1 METNKV
7 LIVAILFAGVLYS
20 GLYWKNQAEDTQ
32 ALLVDGSAYSAEY
45 AILVDTIEP
54 NILQFTVDESEASD
68 DRLSVPATCPGAD
81 LSVPTILKYGDKG
94 EGVRDLQK
102 FLAWYYDLI
111 PKDRKKLV
119 TGTFDLNT
127 QNLLKNFQ
135 RDNHL
140 PETGVVDQRTAPD
153 SSYNST
159 YYAIRLTMDM
169 HCGPRINSINPQT
182 AQRGDVV
189 TINGSNFT
197 TKSPQTIKI
206 RQVGN
211 WPPSKIQSYKIETTA
226 ESRSRLTFVVPADA
240 RATGNRS
247 KRFIVRID
255 TMHGNSNE
263 KSMNV
268 YVEEY
273 DHGVG
278 VPTPTA
284 TPQGGGQT
292 ALICSSIG
300 GAKECTSHSNPI
312 CEWYNNACKLPSCG
326 GLSVFTNKSDP
337 AKYEVGCFV
346 NGAPGGW
353 QFLGPTDD
361 CGWREGSTRYGC
373 FYRSAVGGPGV
384 PTPTNS
390 PSGQPTPRP
399 GDPKFPPQ
407 E

>member
-159 YYAIRLTMDM
+159 YYAIRITLDM
-169 HCGPRINSINPQT
+169 HCDPRINSIDPQT

-189 TINGSNFT
+189 TIYGSNFT
-197 TKSPQTIKI
+197 MKSPQTIRI

-211 WPPSKIQSYKIETTA
+211 WPPSKVQSYKIETIA
-226 ESRSRLTFVVPADA
+226 ESPSRLTFVVPADA
-240 RATGNRS
+240 RAIGNHS
-247 KRFIVRID
+247 KRFSVRVD
-255 TMHGNSNE
+255 SMHGNSNE
-263 KSMNV
+263 KSMNG
-268 YVEEY
+268 YV
-273 DHGVG
+273 
-278 VPTPTA
+278 
-284 TPQGGGQT
+284 
-292 ALICSSIG
+292 
-300 GAKECTSHSNPI
+300 
-312 CEWYNNACKLPSCG
+312 
-326 GLSVFTNKSDP
+326 
-337 AKYEVGCFV
+337 
-346 NGAPGGW
+346 
-353 QFLGPTDD
+353 
-361 CGWREGSTRYGC
+361 
-373 FYRSAVGGPGV
+373 
-384 PTPTNS
+384 
-390 PSGQPTPRP
+390 
-399 GDPKFPPQ
+399 
-407 E
+407 